1 VRNNKLAFILSLFI
15 LLALPSISLYY
26 SFQGSKLR
34 KEAMAELLPKG
45 QLADSITQKF
55 TGEFTYRII
64 GQNCPDNF
72 LLDSLI
78 DQFILEDLQFV
89 LLGDSIFEQS
99 FETNRIA
106 QWNKKG
112 SVVKNKLPVLSVDE
126 NWKPCQFK
134 LLDKKHQV
142 LNTYD
147 LQNAAERRK
156 MVEHIAL
163 LVTRK

>member
-1 VRNNKLAFILSLFI
+1 
-15 LLALPSISLYY
+15 
-26 SFQGSKLR
+26 
-34 KEAMAELLPKG
+34 MAELLPKG
-45 QLADSITQKF
+45 HLPESVSRTF
-55 TGEFTYRII
+55 NGEYTYRII
-64 GQNCPDNF
+64 GKPCPDSF

-78 DQFILEDLQFV
+78 DQFVQENMQFV

-99 FETNRIA
+99 FETSRIA

-112 SVVKNKLPVLSVDE
+112 SVVKNRLSQLSGDPD
-126 NWKPCQFK
+126 WLPCQFK
-134 LLDKKHQV
+134 LVDNQHQV

-147 LQNAAERRK
+147 LENATQRRK